1 MKKNTFGRIILHT
14 VLIGMSLCFV
24 LPLALVIIISFS
36 SETSIAHVGY
46 SFFPNEW
53 SIEAY
58 KIAFKNLE
66 QIIDSYFV
74 TSFASITA
82 TLLSLLVQLM
92 AAYPLAKSNF
102 KYKKAVLVYALVTMI
117 FSGGLIPS
125 YIINTR
131 MLHLQNTIW
140 VYIFPTLASA
150 WNVLIMRSFIK
161 GLSES
166 IFEAARIDG
175 ASEYRILF
183 RIILPLSVPV
193 LATLGFK
200 GLIVRWNDW
209 NTALIYIREPK
220 LYSLQYLLQKILR
233 EAEYL
238 KKLADEATNIQ
249 SAVALDEAPSESLR
263 FAMAVIASGPMLV
276 VFPFFQKYLAKGL
289 VVGSVKG

>member
-1 MKKNTFGRIILHT
+1 
-14 VLIGMSLCFV
+14 
-24 LPLALVIIISFS
+24 
-36 SETSIAHVGY
+36 
-46 SFFPNEW
+46 
-53 SIEAY
+53 
-58 KIAFKNLE
+58 
-66 QIIDSYFV
+66 
-74 TSFASITA
+74 
-82 TLLSLLVQLM
+82 
-92 AAYPLAKSNF
+92 
-102 KYKKAVLVYALVTMI
+102 MI

-150 WNVLIMRSFIK
+150 WNVLIMRSFVK

-238 KKLADEATNIQ
+238 KKLADEAINIQ
-249 SAVALDEAPSESLR
+249 SGVALDETPSESLR